1 MAKLTDNEVRSK
13 LSCQIFDEEAMLSEA
28 FDVRNLLEL
37 SQSVIVES
45 DLCNFDVRQEDKSL
59 GGEHVRQMATLP
71 IIPEKLKQKI
81 RNFRKKRTFEQVKK
95 GF

>member
-13 LSCQIFDEEAMLSEA
+13 LYEEAMLSEK
-28 FDVRNLLEL
+28 FEVRNLLKL

-45 DLCNFDVRQEDKSL
+45 DLCNFDVRQDDKSL

-81 RNFRKKRTFEQVKK
+81 RNFKKNGLLSR
-95 GF
+95 